1 MSRISVALLM
11 IIFFSTL
18 GYAAEPD
25 TFRNPCAGISIT
37 KPADWYYMGIDKNYE
52 YLKNSIMK
60 DEELK
65 KLSLK
70 MADVPM
76 IIIMKYP
83 EPYNNLNPTL
93 KIDVKPTG
101 DYKGTNP
108 KKILSAMTASMG
120 DFFDGFKIIKGPVE
134 SKIDG
139 MNGAYIRFNTIMKME
154 GGQSYPSCSEIWV
167 IPRGAH
173 MFMFSANTRQDEKN
187 CKRDEIR
194 KIIDTIKIDR

>member
-1 MSRISVALLM
+1 MSRISVAL
-11 IIFFSTL
+11 IIIILIPTL
-18 GYAAEPD
+18 GYAAETD

-37 KPADWYYMGIDKNYE
+37 KPSDWYFMGIDKNYE
-52 YLKNSIMK
+52 NLKNSIMK

-76 IIIMKYP
+76 IVIMKYQ

-167 IPRGAH
+167 IPRGDH

-194 KIIDTIKIDR
+194 KIIDSIKIDR

>member
-1 MSRISVALLM
+1 MSRISVALLL
-11 IIFFSTL
+11 ILFFSTL
-18 GYAAEPD
+18 SYAAEAD
-25 TFRNPCAGISIT
+25 TFKNPCAGISIT
-37 KPADWYYMGIDKNYE
+37 KPADWYYMGIDQNYE
-52 YLKNSIMK
+52 NLKNSKMK

-76 IIIMKYP
+76 IVIVKYH
-83 EPYNNLNPTL
+83 EPYKNLNPTL

-120 DFFDGFKIIKGPVE
+120 DFFDGFKIIKGPADAN
-134 SKIDG
+134 IDG
-139 MNGAYIRFNTIMKME
+139 MNGAYVRFNTIMKME
-154 GGQSYPSCSEIWV
+154 DGQSYPSCSEIWV
-167 IPRGAH
+167 IPRGDH

>member
-1 MSRISVALLM
+1 MSRISVALLL
-11 IIFFSTL
+11 IIIFSTL
-18 GYAAEPD
+18 SHAAEAD

-52 YLKNSIMK
+52 NLKQSIMK

-65 KLSLK
+65 KMSLK

-76 IIIMKYP
+76 IVIMKYP

-108 KKILSAMTASMG
+108 KKILSAMTNPMG
-120 DFFDGFKIIKGPVE
+120 DFFEGFKIIKGPTE
-134 SKIDG
+134 TKLDG
-139 MNGAYIRFNTIMKME
+139 MAGAYVRFNTIMKLE
-154 GGQSYPSCSEIWV
+154 GGQSYPSCSEIWI
-167 IPRGAH
+167 IPRGEH
-173 MFMFSANTRQDEKN
+173 IFMFSANTRQDEKN

>member
-1 MSRISVALLM
+1 
-11 IIFFSTL
+11 
-18 GYAAEPD
+18 
-25 TFRNPCAGISIT
+25 
-37 KPADWYYMGIDKNYE
+37 MGIDQNYE
-52 YLKNSIMK
+52 NLKNSKMK

-76 IIIMKYP
+76 IVIMKYP

-93 KIDVKPTG
+93 KVDVKPTG

-120 DFFDGFKIIKGPVE
+120 DFFDGFKIIKGPMDA
-134 SKIDG
+134 KIDG
-139 MNGAYIRFNTIMKME
+139 MNGAYVRFNTIMKME
-154 GGQSYPSCSEIWV
+154 DGQSYPSCSEIWV
-167 IPRGAH
+167 IPRGDH
-173 MFMFSANTRQDEKN
+173 IFMFSANTRQDEKN